1 MSIPNTIMG
10 MIALLIPII
19 AIIGAFSTAMFTV
32 YQRMRRQ
39 HEMLQLYHAER
50 MAAIEK
56 GIELPPL
63 PPELFHDPYNGHS
76 GRRFRDRSH
85 YRYRGVVLVLVGIAV
100 TVALWQ
106 TSVDNTFWWGLVI
119 VAWGLGKLV
128 IGFLERNNPSGA
140 PGASPQSGGVGNSNN
155 PGRD

>member
-1 MSIPNTIMG
+1 MSIPGFGHTIMG

-19 AIIGAFSTAMFTV
+19 AIIGAFSTVMFTV

-39 HEMLQLYHAER
+39 REMLQLYHAER

-63 PPELFHDPYNGHS
+63 PAESFRDPYD
-76 GRRFRDRSH
+76 GRGR
-85 YRYRGVVLVLVGIAV
+85 RYRGVVLILVGIAV
-100 TVALWQ
+100 TVALWE
-106 TSVDNTFWWGLVI
+106 TGGDNTFWWGLVI